1 MLQGRDN
8 IILVSGHEHSL
19 QYIEDRGLKQI
30 VSGSASKIEAAKAVQ
45 PISFT
50 AGIPGYATLELFDNG
65 EVWLQFYDTS
75 NTTETL
81 LYQKKIMESSK
92 AKFTDSL
99 STTASHVQASVYDK
113 KDTRKSTLYKWLW
126 GTHYRHLYG
135 TSISAK
141 TLKLD
146 TIFGGLT
153 PIISGGGNQS
163 MSLRLENPE
172 GKEYVIRAL
181 KKNATRFLQT
191 ALFEDQYVEDVFK
204 NTSTEAFIYD
214 FYTTSHPY
222 APFILDT
229 LSASL
234 GLYHTRPQLYYIP
247 KQPALR
253 QYNNQY
259 GDALYMLEERPSKEH
274 IDADNF
280 GNPQDIISTDD
291 MMDNLRKDEKY
302 KVDTK
307 AYLRARLF
315 DMLIGDW
322 DRHSDQWRWSE
333 FEIGDTIVYRP
344 IPRDR
349 DQVFAKVDGA
359 LLSLLVK
366 LPPLR
371 HIKNYQEKFAPPRW
385 INKTAFPL
393 DLLILNKTT
402 EKEWVTQATEITE
415 VLTDDLFEFAFTKLP
430 IEIQDSTVQD
440 IKRIF
445 AIRRQK
451 LPSYAARY
459 YKQLLKTVLISG
471 TDKDDRFIIQR
482 NFDGS
487 TTVKTFRIK
496 KSGDQL
502 MFSQTYT
509 NDNSKEIWIYGLD
522 DDDIYEVSGPYNNHA
537 KLRLLGGLNNDTY
550 TIEDGKK
557 VLIYD
562 YVSKKNTLE
571 NASNARKLLSDN
583 YEINEYFYKKVP
595 ISILS
600 TLPSLGYNP
609 DDGLKLGF
617 VTTLTKQNF
626 IQNPFSEQHKFKAN
640 YYFATKGFEIFYN
653 AQFPFARN
661 QWNLVLN
668 AHATSSNFAINY
680 FGPGNE
686 TINTDKDNGM
696 DFNRVRMQIYS
707 FSPALMRIGKYGS
720 ALNAG
725 LSIESIEVEETENR
739 FINQPGIV
747 EPRLFSHQQFLG
759 IDLGYTFQNYDEP
772 AQPSTGMSFNIQGGW
787 KFNLNNTKRQVP
799 YVESSIAFTLPLTLT
814 KKFVL
819 ATRLKGKK
827 LFSNDYDF
835 FQGASLGG
843 TDLRG
848 YRNERF

>member
-1 MLQGRDN
+1 
-8 IILVSGHEHSL
+8 
-19 QYIEDRGLKQI
+19 
-30 VSGSASKIEAAKAVQ
+30 
-45 PISFT
+45 
-50 AGIPGYATLELFDNG
+50 
-65 EVWLQFYDTS
+65 
-75 NTTETL
+75 
-81 LYQKKIMESSK
+81 
-92 AKFTDSL
+92 
-99 STTASHVQASVYDK
+99 
-113 KDTRKSTLYKWLW
+113 
-126 GTHYRHLYG
+126 
-135 TSISAK
+135 
-141 TLKLD
+141 
-146 TIFGGLT
+146 
-153 PIISGGGNQS
+153 
-163 MSLRLENPE
+163 
-172 GKEYVIRAL
+172 
-181 KKNATRFLQT
+181 
-191 ALFEDQYVEDVFK
+191 
-204 NTSTEAFIYD
+204 
-214 FYTTSHPY
+214 
-222 APFILDT
+222 
-229 LSASL
+229 
-234 GLYHTRPQLYYIP
+234 
-247 KQPALR
+247 
-253 QYNNQY
+253 
-259 GDALYMLEERPSKEH
+259 
-274 IDADNF
+274 
-280 GNPQDIISTDD
+280 
-291 MMDNLRKDEKY
+291 
-302 KVDTK
+302 
-307 AYLRARLF
+307 
-315 DMLIGDW
+315 
-322 DRHSDQWRWSE
+322 
-333 FEIGDTIVYRP
+333 
-344 IPRDR
+344 
-349 DQVFAKVDGA
+349 
-359 LLSLLVK
+359 
-366 LPPLR
+366 
-371 HIKNYQEKFAPPRW
+371 
-385 INKTAFPL
+385 
-393 DLLILNKTT
+393 
-402 EKEWVTQATEITE
+402 
-415 VLTDDLFEFAFTKLP
+415 
-430 IEIQDSTVQD
+430 
-440 IKRIF
+440 
-445 AIRRQK
+445 
-451 LPSYAARY
+451 
-459 YKQLLKTVLISG
+459 
-471 TDKDDRFIIQR
+471 
-482 NFDGS
+482 
-487 TTVKTFRIK
+487 
-496 KSGDQL
+496 